1 MKYRLVFVVAAML
14 LMSGAGI
21 FAQEATPNSNTNV
34 AFWVAYWGQPRVHLF
49 GADQEEFNRGV
60 QEILFPYD
68 NASDPSDP
76 NVLDSNVQFLKD
88 HPNERFYIDAYAS
101 SRGEIIYNLVLSQ
114 QRANW
119 VKQTLIS
126 RGIPE
131 SRIAAAVGWGQLYPV
146 CPELNDECWSQN
158 RRVRLVYSPN

>member
-1 MKYRLVFVVAAML
+1 MKYRLVFVVVAML
-14 LMSGAGI
+14 LMSGTAA
-21 FAQEATPNSNTNV
+21 FAQEAAPNPSSSV
-34 AFWVAYWGQPRVHLF
+34 AFWVAYWGRPRVHLF
-49 GADQEEFNRGV
+49 GPDQDGFNKGV

-76 NVLDSNVQFLKD
+76 NALDSNVQFLKD

-101 SRGEIIYNLVLSQ
+101 SRGDLIYNLVLSQ

-131 SRIAAAVGWGQLYPV
+131 SRIVAAVGWGELYPV

>member
-1 MKYRLVFVVAAML
+1 MKYRLVLVVVAML
-14 LMSGAGI
+14 LMSGTGVS
-21 FAQEATPNSNTNV
+21 AQEANTNSNTNV
-34 AFWVAYWGQPRVHLF
+34 AFWVAYWGRPRVHLF
-49 GADQEEFNRGV
+49 GPDQEEFNKGV

-76 NVLDSNVQFLKD
+76 HVLDGNVQFLKD

-101 SRGEIIYNLVLSQ
+101 SRGDDTYNLILSQ

-119 VKQTLIS
+119 VKETLIS

-131 SRIAAAVGWGQLYPV
+131 SRIAAAVGWGELYPV
-146 CPELNDECWSQN
+146 CPELNDQCWSQN
-158 RRVRLVYSPN
+158 RRVRLVYSPK

>member
-1 MKYRLVFVVAAML
+1 MKYRLVLVVVATML
-14 LMSGAGI
+14 TGRTGV
-21 FAQEATPNSNTNV
+21 FAQEVNSNSNTNV

-49 GADQEEFNRGV
+49 GSEQDNFNKGV

-68 NASDPSDP
+68 KASEPTDP
-76 NVLDSNVQFLKD
+76 NVLEGNVQFLKD

-101 SRGEIIYNLVLSQ
+101 SRGDIIYNLILSQ
-114 QRANW
+114 QRADW

-131 SRIAAAVGWGQLYPV
+131 SRIAAAVGWGQMYPV